1 MSIANVLVND
11 GKWHFAKA
19 ERYGKE
25 ASLILDDGEGF
36 KMNYTFGLPNGAKE
50 MDVDRDSIFLGAK
63 VVQIKVGKIKNYSF
77 LVLFAVTLFTR
88 SS

>member
-1 MSIANVLVND
+1 MEIFDNRIQFRFNIGGGENIVSIANIAVND

-50 MDVDRDSIFLGAK
+50 MDVDRDSIFLG
-63 VVQIKVGKIKNYSF
+63 N
-77 LVLFAVTLFTR
+77 
-88 SS
+88 